1 MIDLWINQAVHLSM
15 GQAALLLALSLAAIG
30 LLFVMKGLDND
41 V

>member
-1 MIDLWINQAVHLSM
+1 MIDLWINQAVHLAP

-30 LLFVMKGLDND
+30 LLWVMKGMDTD